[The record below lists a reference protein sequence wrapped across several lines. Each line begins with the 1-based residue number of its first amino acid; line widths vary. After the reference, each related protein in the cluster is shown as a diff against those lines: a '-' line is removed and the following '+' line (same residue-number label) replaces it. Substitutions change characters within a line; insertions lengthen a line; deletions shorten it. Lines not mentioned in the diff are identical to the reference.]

1 MASTRPRLNSLSAR
15 GVLSFGEM
23 TLPLQGLNVLV
34 GPNGSGKSNLIELIA
49 LMRSMSAE
57 FGTVIRHGG
66 GAREWVHKTTAFNE
80 VRLCAEMQVA
90 RVPTELRHLIELVAV
105 ESTFVV
111 QREVLDNPVPNPGKE
126 RSYFFYNFENGRPMI
141 GPKNETGRREL
152 QRDTVTTDR
161 SIVAQRRDPDT
172 YPEIT
177 AVADFYETIRI
188 FRDWSFG
195 RTTVFRVPQPADGRS
210 DRLEE
215 DFSNLGLVLNRLRR
229 NSVAK
234 AAMIEQLR
242 RLYEGFE
249 DFDVAVEGGTVQVVF
264 QESGQT
270 IPATRLSDGT
280 LRYLCLLAILCDPNP
295 PPVICIEE
303 PELGLHPDVLPGL
316 ADLLIDAATRCQ
328 LIVTTHSDIL
338 IDALSDTPDS
348 VVICERHGGTT
359 VLRRLVSEDLIV
371 WLEKYRLG
379 QLWTRGDL
387 GGVRW

>member
-1 MASTRPRLNSLSAR
+1 VDLIQPKLHSISAERL
-15 GVLSFGEM
+15 LSFGEM
-23 TLPLQGLNVLV
+23 SLPLQNLNVLV

-49 LMRSMSAE
+49 LLRSTAGD
-57 FGTVIRHGG
+57 FNTVVRQGG
-66 GAREWVHKTTAFNE
+66 GWREWVHKAA
-80 VRLCAEMQVA
+80 VKDIGRLGAEMQLS
-90 RVPTELRHLIELVAV
+90 RTRTHLRHSVELVGV
-105 ESTFVV
+105 ESAFVV
-111 QREVLDNPVPNPGKE
+111 RGEVLENPVPNPGQKQ
-126 RSYFFYNFENGRPMI
+126 SYFFYKFENGRPMI
-141 GPKNETGRREL
+141 GVRNEAGREL
-152 QRDTVTTDR
+152 QRDTVTTDK

-172 YPEIT
+172 YPELT
-177 AVADFYETIRI
+177 AVAEFYETIRI

-195 RTTVFRVPQPADGRS
+195 RNTVFRVPQPADGRS

-229 NSVAK
+229 KSVAK
-234 AAMIEQLR
+234 ASILDHLR
-242 RLYEGFE
+242 RLYDGFE

-264 QESGQT
+264 QERGQT

-280 LRYLCLLAILCDPNP
+280 LRYLSLLTILCDPSP
-295 PPVICIEE
+295 APVVCIEE

-316 ADLLIDAATRCQ
+316 ADLLVEASTRCQ

-338 IDALSDTPDS
+338 VDALSETPDS
-348 VVICERHGGTT
+348 VVICERVDGAT
-359 VLRRLVSEDLIV
+359 VLRRLVKEDLTI